1 MVKIEKCL
9 LLLALIPQI
18 INAQEVS
25 RLNLQQAYAEAQQNY
40 PAIRQKGLVKQ
51 TAELNI
57 ENLSKGYLPQFQV
70 NGQASYQSDVTKL
83 NISLP
88 GMQVTALSKDQYKL
102 TADLSQTLYDGGSI
116 KAQKDWQQLNADV
129 ETEKAEVELYQL
141 KERINQLYLGV
152 LYLDEQLRQVELIK
166 NDLNN
171 GIRTV
176 NAQVDN
182 GVAFRSNLNLLKAEL
197 LKADQRS
204 IELKASRKGMV
215 NTLSLFLNRTLAENT
230 VFERPGDP
238 VTAPGNQVQRP
249 ELKVYDNQ
257 LKLFAQQNRLIDSK
271 NLPKFSAF
279 VQGGYGRPGLNFLDN
294 SFDLFYVAG
303 VRLNWSL
310 GGLYTKKKEKELVK
324 ISQQQV
330 NLQRETFL
338 LNTNARLSQE
348 QSDIE
353 KLEQLVATDKEIIAL
368 RQSVKEAAKAQLDN
382 GVITATGYLEE
393 VNAEDQARQLM
404 ITHQLQWLQA
414 KINYQTILGQQ

>member
-1 MVKIEKCL
+1 
-9 LLLALIPQI
+9 
-18 INAQEVS
+18 
-25 RLNLQQAYAEAQQNY
+25 
-40 PAIRQKGLVKQ
+40 
-51 TAELNI
+51 LNI

-70 NGQASYQSDVTKL
+70 NGQASYQSDVTRL
-83 NISLP
+83 NIPLP
-88 GMQVTALSKDQYKL
+88 GIPVTALSKDQYKVM
-102 TADLSQTLYDGGSI
+102 ADLSQTLYDGGSI
-116 KAQKDWQQLNADV
+116 KAQKDWQQLNANV

-152 LYLDEQLRQVELIK
+152 LYLDEQLRQVDLIK
-166 NDLNN
+166 TDLNN
-171 GIRTV
+171 GIKTV

-197 LKADQRS
+197 LKADQRG

-215 NTLSLFLNRTLAENT
+215 NTLSVFLNRALAENT
-230 VFERPGDP
+230 VFEKPGDP
-238 VTAPGNQVQRP
+238 VAIGLDKQVQRP
-249 ELKVYDNQ
+249 ELRVYDNQ
-257 LKLFAQQNRLIDSK
+257 VKLFAQQNKLIDSK

-279 VQGGYGRPGLNFLDN
+279 AQGGYGRPGLNFLDN

-310 GGLYTKKKEKELVK
+310 GGLYTKKKEKDLVK
-324 ISQQQV
+324 INQQQV

-368 RQSVKEAAKAQLDN
+368 RQSVKDAAKAQLDN
-382 GVITATGYLEE
+382 GVITATDYLEE